1 VFEERASEDDRAT
14 STVLDAL
21 RCGIEAAHPRSVL
34 AETVV
39 RSGNVLQIHG
49 DSYDLDRYDRV
60 VVLGGGN
67 AAGQIASY
75 LADLLGDYLDD
86 GVVVTDD
93 PVSAGP
99 VEVIEG
105 THPLPSRENVAGTE
119 RLLERARATGPDTL
133 ALVAISGGD
142 SALLSTPADGISIS
156 ELRELTDQLLQSGA
170 AIDQINTVRKYVSN
184 VKGGKLARELS
195 QSDVVG
201 LLFSDVSSNDPSV
214 IASGPLS
221 PDRSTFADAKAVV
234 SELTMDTPHAME
246 GHLRGCRAGNRTE
259 TPGPSD
265 PVFDSVET
273 YILADGFT
281 PLAAAREAC
290 KQSGVTPVIL
300 SASIRGEARE
310 VAKTHVA
317 IAEEIRRTGNPVS
330 PPPGRTPV
338 GG

>member
-1 VFEERASEDDRAT
+1 
-14 STVLDAL
+14 
-21 RCGIEAAHPRSVL
+21 VL

-39 RSGNVLQIHG
+39 RSGNVLKIHG

-142 SALLSTPADGISIS
+142 SALLSAPADGISIS

-234 SELTMDTPHAME
+234 SELTMDPPTLWRAISV
-246 GHLRGCRAGNRTE
+246 GAVRGTEPKRPAHRTRFS
-259 TPGPSD
+259 TRSRPTSSLMDSRRLLPPGKRVS
-265 PVFDSVET
+265 
-273 YILADGFT
+273 
-281 PLAAAREAC
+281 
-290 KQSGVTPVIL
+290 
-300 SASIRGEARE
+300 
-310 VAKTHVA
+310 
-317 IAEEIRRTGNPVS
+317 NPV
-330 PPPGRTPV
+330 
-338 GG
+338 